1 MPQETKTAAEPT
13 ERPTLQGLVA
23 TRDDEAAL
31 LKALEDAF
39 DYRGDVTIATG
50 GDEISGYIFDRRI
63 GDTLEASSV
72 RLMTAKDDT
81 PRVVRF
87 NEIESLTFSGKDAA
101 HGRSFDTWVKKYVE
115 KKLAGE
121 DASIYSEKL
130 D

>member
-13 ERPTLQGLVA
+13 ERTTLQGLVA
-23 TRDDEAAL
+23 TRDDETAL

-39 DYRGDVTIATG
+39 DYRGDVTITTG
-50 GDEISGYIFDRRI
+50 NDEIAGYIFDRRV
-63 GDTLEASSV
+63 GDTLDDSSV

-87 NEIESLTFSGKDAA
+87 SEIEALTFSGKDAA